1 MLAEKV
7 LAGKSKIE
15 DYFPEYAHYTV
26 PEDGKIFHHLRG
38 LASWDSPF
46 HCSVSYTH
54 TCTFTNTHMLLFSVC
69 EVRQLLHPVLPVWIG
84 GCRGHGT
91 WPSAASGSG
100 GSGCWGVW
108 QRHGLRPPLPIN
120 SSLGYRSKG
129 NNEVCAPSIQAE
141 TLRV

>member
-69 EVRQLLHPVLPVWIG
+69 EVRQLLHPVLPVLLCADQWVPRTWHMAQCCLRLRRLWVLG
-84 GCRGHGT
+84 GLAET
-91 WPSAASGSG
+91 WPTSSFAH
-100 GSGCWGVW
+100 
-108 QRHGLRPPLPIN
+108 QQQLRL
-120 SSLGYRSKG
+120 
-129 NNEVCAPSIQAE
+129 
-141 TLRV
+141 